1 MSLLQDYKTYFFAAK
16 LHSSQFLN
24 LDTLVAQT
32 VKNLPAVWKIWVHS
46 LGLEDPLEKG
56 TETHSSIP
64 AWSIPWAEE
73 PGGL

>member
-32 VKNLPAVWKIWVHS
+32 VKNLPAMWKIWVHS